1 MRVGLVGTG
10 RIGAEHA
17 RVVAAHPLVDEVVL
31 ADADH
36 ARAAAVAAPL
46 GAKVAESVDALLGD
60 VDAVVITAAT
70 AAHPDLIVRA
80 AHAGL
85 PAFCEKPVATDL
97 AGSVRVLDEVARTG
111 AVVQI
116 GFQRR
121 FDAGYVAARA
131 AVQGGEIGEL
141 RRAHVLTADPAPPS
155 AEYVPTS
162 GGLWRDCTVHDIDAL
177 RFVTGRE
184 VVEVY
189 ALGSNRG
196 ADYFALSDDVDE
208 AVALLT
214 MDDGTLVTVQGSRY
228 NGGGYD
234 VRMELAG
241 TAGTVVVGLDD
252 RAPLR
257 SAEPGVTFPD
267 GRSWPG
273 FWPRFLP
280 AYRAEIEAFVELA
293 AGRRDNPCSV
303 AEALEAF
310 YVAEAATRSRAEH
323 RAVRV
328 DEVRPR

>member
-17 RVVAAHPLVDEVVL
+17 RVVAEHPLVDEVVL
-31 ADADH
+31 ADVDPQ
-36 ARAAAVAAPL
+36 RAAAVAAGL
-46 GAKVAESVDALLGD
+46 GAGVAGSVDALLAQ

-70 AAHPDLIVRA
+70 TAHPELIVA
-80 AHAGL
+80 AARAGL
-85 PAFCEKPVATDL
+85 PAFCEKPVAPDL
-97 AGSVRVLDEVARTG
+97 AGSVLVLEEVERTG

-121 FDAGYVAARA
+121 FDRGYTRARESLHDG
-131 AVQGGEIGEL
+131 QIGEL
-141 RRAHVLTADPAPPS
+141 RRAHVITGDPAPPP

-162 GGLWRDCTVHDIDAL
+162 GGLWRDCHVHDVDAL

-189 ALGSNRG
+189 SVGANRG
-196 ADYFALSDDVDE
+196 ADYFGASGDVDE
-208 AVALLT
+208 SVAVMT

-228 NGGGYD
+228 NGAGYD

-241 TAGTVVVGLDD
+241 TTGTLVVGLDD
-252 RAPLR
+252 AAALR
-257 SAEPGVTFPD
+257 SAEDGVDFPA
-267 GRSWPG
+267 GPSWPG

-310 YVAEAATRSRAEH
+310 YVAEAATRSRTER

-328 DEVRPR
+328 EEVRPR